1 MNTQTWKPL
10 ADDKLKKI
18 QNIFTGTYPESE
30 YGDLA
35 GRISSYWISKLR
47 EVWESK
53 DSRIKERDLAYN
65 QADPLSRIEQKT
77 LVISYADSMKDRER
91 PTLTALTEFFGE
103 YFPAAGGLH
112 VLPACSV
119 SEKRFN
125 DGYFSQ
131 IDRSQIHKAFGTN
144 ELFADIM
151 GRYFSMNDFVL
162 NHVDIENPLFQAYLE
177 GDDDSGKAFFIFTED
192 EYSDLRDAGSFDTIF
207 RPRPFPLFTIF
218 RRLPA
223 DGAVRKLSHEE
234 RLEKVKSRIEGDTS
248 LEMPDQVLNILY
260 LFDKIIND
268 QMLLDEDYRH
278 ITAFIEY
285 LPSRGLST
293 ESFFTRSKTQ
303 EVRHYPYIFTEDI
316 LTPADFLEKC
326 GYTEKEADAIARV
339 FAAHDAE
346 LFGER
351 VRVLTTFSHVQADVN
366 LSNFEGLK
374 LLVDDLSFYLGM
386 DLNLLR
392 FDAVNYGFKKWG
404 TSCFGLPE
412 IGNLMN
418 IIYLSMECVS
428 PRTVPNLEVN
438 DSLTT
443 VLQQM
448 SDKTSSPPMM
458 HDFHLVSMVPAVFL
472 LGRPS
477 ILRRILPL
485 VRRFDVPESSIR
497 FSLSESHDGKSVRG
511 SMDLLTLK
519 ERQQLAK
526 QIVEEG
532 GKIKFKSSTIGRIHK
547 DDFKRFCGETGLDYE
562 ELITTLFEKET
573 GPDGTFRLKPD
584 LRKIE
589 NILSVCPS
597 FAEPEI
603 KDSAD
608 YLLTKIVEGREPY
621 ELCCSTRNSLPSL
634 GDIGTEAARYLAF
647 HTLAFAM
654 MGRNVKTIYFNDL
667 LGLKNDIQ
675 KFERTGELRDIKR
688 TKSELSGVRPL
699 LGNGSSF
706 EARAARGINNLIAL
720 VDADRALHY
729 RGDEARV
736 LETVSPAAESGAEPP
751 AAAVYNGWKDHH
763 TLTVVNVSANPVK
776 ARIPLEGTPLE
787 GAASAGRAELF
798 DNFSGKSVAVDA
810 GGGLDLAL
818 GPFGRLWLSTE
829 KIDVDPAVL
838 R

>member
-35 GRISSYWISKLR
+35 GRISSYWTAKLR

-53 DSRIKERDLAYN
+53 DSRTKERDLAYDP
-65 QADPLSRIEQKT
+65 ADPLSRIEQKT

-91 PTLTALTEFFGE
+91 PTLTALTEFFDE
-103 YFPAAGGLH
+103 YFPAVGGLH
-112 VLPACSV
+112 VLPACAV

-131 IDRSQIHKAFGTN
+131 INRAQIHTAFGTN

-162 NHVDIENPLFQAYLE
+162 NHVDIENPLFQAYVK
-177 GDDDSGKAFFIFTED
+177 GDDEAGKAFFIFTED
-192 EYSDLRDAGSFDTIF
+192 EYIDLRDAGSFDTIF

-223 DGAVRKLSHEE
+223 DAAARKLNHEE
-234 RLEKVKSRIEGDTS
+234 RTEKVRGIIEAETS
-248 LEMPDQVLNILY
+248 LNVPVPVLSILY
-260 LFDKIIND
+260 LFYKILND
-268 QMLLDEDYRH
+268 QMLLEEDYRH

-285 LPSRGLST
+285 LPSRGLSA

-326 GYTEKEADAIARV
+326 GYTEKEADAAARV
-339 FAAHDAE
+339 FAAYDAE

-351 VRVLTTFSHVQADVN
+351 VRALTTFSHVQVDIN

-374 LLVDDLSFYLGM
+374 LLIDDLSFYLLM

-428 PRTVPNLEVN
+428 PRAVPNLEVN

-443 VLQQM
+443 VLKQM

-458 HDFHLVSMVPAVFL
+458 HDFHLVSMLPAIFL
-472 LGRPS
+472 LERPS

-485 VRRFDVPESSIR
+485 IRRFDVPESSIR

-519 ERQQLAK
+519 ERQLLAK
-526 QIVEEG
+526 QIVEED
-532 GKIKFKSSTIGRIHK
+532 GKIKFKSSTIGKIHK
-547 DDFKRFCGETGLDYE
+547 DEFYAFCKETGLDYE
-562 ELITTLFEKET
+562 ELITTLFEKEA

-589 NILSVCPS
+589 NILSICPS
-597 FAEPEI
+597 FAEPQI

-621 ELCCSTRNSLPSL
+621 ELCCSTRNSMTS
-634 GDIGTEAARYLAF
+634 IGESRLEAARYLAF

-667 LGLKNDIQ
+667 LGLKNDIH

-688 TKSELSGVRPL
+688 TKSELGSVRQL
-699 LGNGSSF
+699 LDDGSTF
-706 EARAARGINNLIAL
+706 EAQAVRGINNLIAL

-729 RGDEARV
+729 RGAEARV
-736 LETVSPAAESGAEPP
+736 LEPAAEATDEPP
-751 AAAVYNGWKDHH
+751 AAAVYNGWKEHH
-763 TLTVVNVSANPVK
+763 TLTVVNISANPVK

-787 GAASAGRAELF
+787 GAASAGKAELF
-798 DNFSGKSVAVDA
+798 DNFSGNTVAVGA
-810 GGGLDLAL
+810 GGVLDLAL

-838 R
+838 S